1 MFFQIEH
8 IAIDYD
14 RRTLSLTDN
23 STPTFTWAA
32 RHGRDGERQSA
43 YTLTVSH
50 NGDTIWSSG
59 EVKSAA
65 QRATYAGPALCSGEV
80 YTVTLVIK
88 DSRGEESAPKSADF
102 RYLGERAF
110 TARWITAAEERN
122 LCAKHFYK
130 DFELNALPVR
140 ATLYASGIGYQH
152 LTVNGKDVERSF
164 LNPALSN
171 FKKLCYYTVTD
182 VTDALRMGRNGL
194 FAVVGDGWRDPKGT
208 EKSFFQ
214 KDRDRKPDIM
224 FGSTQLIAE
233 LELEFADGCKE
244 LIATDESWLAGYG
257 AVTRNGIFIGETYD
271 ATAALSGWNTPD
283 FDGAGLSPAVLATAK
298 VGPLRPQTHPP
309 VVEQERLK
317 ATVIRRLSG
326 ENAYVYDFG
335 KNIAGVCELKIPE
348 GLPVGTE
355 ITLEFTEEIL
365 PNGDIDKETLRGA
378 KHTKDVYIVGES
390 NLDTWIPRLTYH
402 GFRFAK
408 LSGLP
413 TLPDEDTVVAVM
425 FCNDVKNRSFFRCG
439 DPLINQ
445 LQQNIV
451 QTEMNN
457 LHHIATDCPQR
468 DERMGWMNDATVR
481 FEEAPYN
488 FHMGR
493 MLPKILLDMALD
505 QDPETGTITDTAPCI
520 WSVVPADPV
529 CSSFLIAGLE
539 MLLHYGDMEA
549 IRTYYEPYKRWNACL
564 SALRNEEG
572 IIEHSPYG
580 DWAGPADYCNKYLDG
595 CHSIVTPG
603 ALMSTGYHYYNY
615 KLLAKFAALLGKPEE
630 EAEFVE
636 KAAEVQAAFLKKW
649 CTTKHEVDRGVVCN
663 ASQGSQAFALWLGI
677 LPPEY
682 EKHAARLMHEAVKNA
697 GYRLTTGNL
706 TYRYLMDM
714 LVKYG
719 YTDAAWKLVTRKE
732 YPSWGYMIHNGATTV
747 WERFEFKRGSGM
759 NSHDHP
765 MYGAIGYW
773 FYAGLLGVTPTKPGW
788 TEFAVKPCFP
798 ADLLYAEGKL
808 DTVMGEIYVRWQ
820 HQMDSIDVLVD
831 VPFGTTATLALPDGE
846 HELHSGCHN
855 FSFEAEN

>member
-1 MFFQIEH
+1 MLFKIEH

-14 RRTLSLTDN
+14 RRQLSLTDN
-23 STPTFTWAA
+23 THPVFSWAV
-32 RHGRDGERQSA
+32 RHAEGGEYQSA
-43 YTLTVSH
+43 FSLTVS
-50 NGDTIWSSG
+50 NGKQTVFESG
-59 EVKSAA
+59 EIKTNV
-65 QRATYAGPALCSGEV
+65 QRAVYSGAPLVSGEI
-80 YTVTLVIK
+80 YTVSLTVK
-88 DSRGEESAPKSADF
+88 DSKGRESAPKSAQF
-102 RYLGERAF
+102 RYLAKREW
-110 TARWITAAEERN
+110 TAKWITAAEERRLN
-122 LCAKHFYK
+122 AKHFYK
-130 DFELNALPVR
+130 GFTLDTLPVR
-140 ATLYASGIGYQH
+140 ATLYASGIGYQY
-152 LTVNGKDVERSF
+152 LTVNGKDVEKSF
-164 LNPALSN
+164 LNPALSH

-182 VTDALRMGRNGL
+182 VTDALCLGKNGL
-194 FAVVGDGWRDPKGT
+194 FAVVGDGWRDPQTT
-208 EKSFFQ
+208 EKCFFQ

-233 LELEFADGCKE
+233 LELEFADGHRE

-257 AVTRNGIFIGETYD
+257 AITRNGLFIGETYD
-271 ATAALSGWNTPD
+271 ATAALAGWDTPT
-283 FDGAGLSPAVLATAK
+283 FDGNGLSPAVPSTES
-298 VGPLRPQTHPP
+298 VGELRPQTHPP
-309 VVEQERLK
+309 VIEQERLK
-317 ATVIRRLSG
+317 ATVIRRLPG

-335 KNIAGVCELKIPE
+335 KNIAGVCELKIPA

-365 PNGDIDKETLRGA
+365 PNGDLDRETLRGA
-378 KHTKDVYIVGES
+378 KHTKDVYIVGEN
-390 NLDTWIPRLTYH
+390 NLATWIPHLTYH

-408 LSGLP
+408 ISGLP
-413 TLPDEDTVVAVM
+413 TLPDKDTLVAVM
-425 FCNDVKNRSFFRCG
+425 FCNDVKNNSFFRCG

-488 FHMGR
+488 FNMGR

-505 QDPETGTITDTAPCI
+505 QDPETGSITDTAPCI
-520 WSVVPADPV
+520 WSATPADPV

-539 MLLHYGDMEA
+539 MLLHYGDTET
-549 IRTYYEPYKRWNACL
+549 IRTYYEPFKRWNACL
-564 SALRNEEG
+564 AALRNEEG

-603 ALMSTGYHYYNY
+603 ALMSTGFHYYNY
-615 KLLAKFAALLGKPEE
+615 KLLSKFAALLGKPDE
-630 EAEFVE
+630 EAAFIE
-636 KAAEVQAAFLKKW
+636 KATEVQTAFLEKW
-649 CTTKHEVDRGVVCN
+649 CKTKHEVDRGVVCN

-677 LPPEY
+677 LPAEY
-682 EKHAARLMHEAVKNA
+682 EKRAARLMHEAVKNA

-719 YTDAAWKLVTRKE
+719 YTNDAWKLMTRKD

-773 FYAGLLGVTPTKPGW
+773 FYAGLLGVTPTEPGW
-788 TEFAVKPCFP
+788 TKFAVKPCFP
-798 ADLLYAEGKL
+798 ADLLYAEGKI

-820 HQMDSIDVLVD
+820 HQMDAIDVLVD
-831 VPFGTTATLALPDGE
+831 VPFGTTATLTLPDGVR
-846 HELHSGCHN
+846 ELGSGCHS
-855 FSFEAEN
+855 FSFECEN